1 MVPRDETVGLVG
13 LAMGIA
19 TLASGC
25 PTTDMEPDADM
36 DAARRP
42 PRDAAEDDA
51 FLDPTI
57 DAYGLDAPGR
67 DAAGLDAAGLDA
79 RIVRI
84 DAPMDAGPVPQCE
97 GVPAPDPM
105 VACRSNDDCFARGLS
120 NCRFAYPTGE
130 CTIFGMGLVDEC
142 MTDDD
147 CVGFVPTDAA
157 VFDPLADAGV
167 IDDGGPAAD
176 GGGGVVYECNVY
188 FRQCPWPERR
198 CEPRCTGAACPNS
211 SCRSDGYACPSN
223 STCNPDS
230 LQADGHGCVPLSC
243 RTDEDCECGYCT
255 QFGLCA
261 NGAGRCE

>member
-1 MVPRDETVGLVG
+1 MNRSTVWRDETLVVLS
-13 LAMGIA
+13 LAIGIA
-19 TLASGC
+19 GFAPGC
-25 PTTDMEPDADM
+25 PTNGDDPDADI
-36 DAARRP
+36 DAERVR
-42 PRDAAEDDA
+42 RDAAEDDA
-51 FLDPTI
+51 FLDPTL
-57 DAYGLDAPGR
+57 DAY
-67 DAAGLDAAGLDA
+67 GLDAAGLDA
-79 RIVRI
+79 PIIRM

-130 CTIFGMGLVDEC
+130 CTIFGMMLVDQC

-147 CVGFVPTDAA
+147 CIGFVPTDAA
-157 VFDPLADAGV
+157 IVDPLADAGV
-167 IDDGGPAAD
+167 ADDAGPGA
-176 GGGGVVYECNVY
+176 GGGGTEYECNVY

-198 CEPRCTGAACPNS
+198 CEPRCTGADCPNS
-211 SCRSDGYACPSN
+211 SCRTDGYACPTN
-223 STCNPDS
+223 ATCNPDS
-230 LQADGHGCVPLSC
+230 LQADGHGCVPISC